1 MLFDTHCHLSLI
13 KDKIINIFA
22 VIENARASGVV
33 SLVDVSVGTADFLS
47 RVRLVEDLR
56 NASGLRIYMTA
67 GLPPYF
73 SDKRQKNDLDTVR
86 KQALRTGA
94 VAIGEIGLD
103 YFHRYG
109 TNTEQ
114 IDLFSQQ
121 IALANEL
128 DLPIIVHTRESDTD
142 LISTLKKT
150 ECACRGIIHC
160 FSSDWNAAKA
170 LLDLGYYISFAGNVT
185 YSKSETLREVAR
197 TVPQD
202 RYLVETDSPYLS
214 PQKFRGKPNEP
225 ARVAEVAACI
235 AEIRG
240 TDLKEVAEHTTQNA
254 CTVFRLSE

>member
-1 MLFDTHCHLSLI
+1 MLFDTHCHLVLV
-13 KDKIINIFA
+13 KEKIMNIFA
-22 VIENARASGVV
+22 VIENARNSGVT
-33 SLVDVSVGTADFLS
+33 SLVDVSVGISDFMS
-47 RVRLVEDLR
+47 RFRLIEDLR
-56 NASGLRIYMTA
+56 NASGLQIYMTA

-73 SDKRQKNDLDTVR
+73 SDKRRKNDLDSVK
-86 KQALRTGA
+86 KQAQTMDA

-114 IDLFSQQ
+114 MDLFLQQ
-121 IALANEL
+121 IRLANEL
-128 DLPIIVHTRESDTD
+128 DLPIIVHTRESDAD

-150 ECACRGIIHC
+150 RCARGGIIHC

-185 YSKSETLREVAR
+185 YSKSDALREVAR
-197 TVPQD
+197 NVPKD
-202 RYLVETDSPYLS
+202 RYLIETDSPYLS

-235 AEIRG
+235 AETRG
-240 TDLKEVAEHTTQNA
+240 TDLKEVAGQTTQNA
-254 CTVFRLSE
+254 RTVFGLDG